1 MRDKILNLPSTVT
14 DTVHR
19 SVLQTDK
26 IMKPK
31 EAGDKIV
38 TCGSGTSNVAN
49 VKWAKGTK
57 EGNREEKVS
66 K

>member
-1 MRDKILNLPSTVT
+1 MLR
-14 DTVHR
+14 
-19 SVLQTDK
+19 TDK
-26 IMKPK
+26 IIKPK
-31 EAGDKIV
+31 ESGNKTV
-38 TCGSGTSNVAN
+38 TRGSGIITRGSGMNNMAN

>member
-1 MRDKILNLPSTVT
+1 MNN
-14 DTVHR
+14 
-19 SVLQTDK
+19 
-26 IMKPK
+26 M
-31 EAGDKIV
+31 
-38 TCGSGTSNVAN
+38 AN

>member
-1 MRDKILNLPSTVT
+1 MGSTPLT
-14 DTVHR
+14 FMLR
-19 SVLQTDK
+19 TDK
-26 IMKPK
+26 IIKPK
-31 EAGDKIV
+31 ESGNKTV
-38 TCGSGTSNVAN
+38 TRGSGIITRGSGMNNMAN